1 MLGLGYYSTVKNHA
15 SYKMSRK
22 LNMKINNNLISNAT
36 LALAL
41 AACFSSPAFAVE
53 PFKVK
58 DIRVEGLQRVEAG
71 TVFATLPFQIGD
83 TYDDEKATLSIRN
96 LIALG
101 LFKDVKITNNGDVL
115 VVLVEERP
123 TISGITFSGNKEFE
137 KEFLTKILTDVGVL
151 DGRPFD
157 KAVIDKAEQ
166 EIKRLYLSRS
176 FFTTSLQTTASPI
189 DRNRVN
195 LTFAI
200 TEGEVAKINSIK
212 IEGNKAFS
220 ESRLLDQFNSDT
232 GGWLSWYT
240 KSNRYSKTKFAADLE
255 SLRSFYLS
263 NGYIEYRAEPPE
275 IVASADQSAID
286 ITLKISEGTP
296 FVVSAVKLDGNYL
309 GKEEEFKSLVE
320 IEVGKNFNVEKLSA
334 TTKAFGNTF
343 GSFGYAFAKVEAI
356 PSLDRQKGLVSII
369 LKAEPGVRA
378 YVRKI
383 NIAGNSRTR
392 DEVIRREFR
401 QFESSWYDG
410 DKIKTSRD
418 RVDRLG
424 FFTDVQ
430 IDTDEVPGA
439 PDQVDVNLAV
449 TEKPTGN
456 LSLGAGYSSAD
467 KVSFQAG
474 IKQENVFGSGNYLG
488 LELNTSKTNR
498 TVVIT
503 SVDPY
508 FTVDGISRTLDVYY
522 KTTAPSTNLSSD
534 YSLVNKGLGT
544 RFGVP
549 FSENDTV
556 FFGIAYDGTEIIP
569 GTNLP
574 NSYAAYAKQ
583 FGASSYGIPISV
595 GWSRDSRDSAL
606 VPNSGSYQRLFTEAS
621 SLGDSKYVKAVGQY
635 QLYVPLSKKFTFAVN
650 TEVNWGKGLSGQP
663 YPVFKNVKGGGL
675 GTVRG
680 FESNTLGPIE
690 AGTGLYLGGP
700 KKLNLNA
707 ELYVPFPG
715 AGADRTLRL
724 YGFMDVG
731 NVYGENDP
739 YKLDELRSSVG
750 IGVSWISPLGPL
762 RLSYAKAIK
771 KFDTDKLQ
779 KIQFQ
784 IGTTF

>member
-1 MLGLGYYSTVKNHA
+1 
-15 SYKMSRK
+15 
-22 LNMKINNNLISNAT
+22 MKIKKHLISNAT
-36 LALAL
+36 LMLSIM
-41 AACFSSPAFAVE
+41 ACFASNAFALE
-53 PFKVK
+53 PFIVK

-101 LFKDVKITNNGDVL
+101 LFKDVKITQTGDVL

-137 KEFLTKILTDVGVL
+137 KELLTKILTDVGVL
-151 DGRPFD
+151 DGRPYD
-157 KAVIDKAEQ
+157 KAVVDKAEQ
-166 EIKRLYLSRS
+166 EIKRLYLSKS
-176 FFTTSLQTTASPI
+176 FFTTNIQTTASPI

-195 LTFAI
+195 LNFSI

-220 ESRLLDQFNSDT
+220 ESRLLDQLSSDT
-232 GGWLSWYT
+232 GSWLSWYT

-255 SLRSFYLS
+255 ALRSFYLS
-263 NGYIEYRAEPPE
+263 NGYIEYRSEPPE
-275 IVASADQSAID
+275 IVASQDQSSID
-286 ITLKISEGTP
+286 ITVKISEGLP
-296 FVVSAVKLDGNYL
+296 FVVSSVKLDGNFL

-320 IEVGKNFNVEKLSA
+320 IQVGKNFNVEKLSA
-334 TTKAFGNTF
+334 TTKAFSNTF
-343 GSFGYAFAKVEAI
+343 GSFGYAFAKIEAV
-356 PSLDRQKGLVSII
+356 PTLDRQKGLVSIV

-410 DKIKTSRD
+410 DKIKSSRD

-424 FFTDVQ
+424 FFTNVQ

-439 PDQVDVNLAV
+439 PDQVDVNLEV

-456 LSLGAGYSSAD
+456 LSLGAGYSSSD

-474 IKQENVFGSGNYLG
+474 VKQENVFGSGNYLG

-498 TVVIT
+498 TIVLT

-522 KTTAPSTNLSSD
+522 KTTSPSTDLATD
-534 YSLVNKGLGT
+534 YSLINKGVGT

-549 FSENDTV
+549 FSELDTV
-556 FFGIAYDGTEIIP
+556 YFGVAYDGTEIVP

-574 NSYAAYAKQ
+574 NAYAEYAKQ
-583 FGASSYGIPISV
+583 FGASSFGIPISV

-621 SLGDSKYVKAVGQY
+621 TIGDSRYVKALGQY
-635 QLYVPLSKKFTFAVN
+635 QLFIPINKKFTFALN

-663 YPVFKNVKGGGL
+663 FPVFKNVKGGGL

-680 FESNTLGPIE
+680 FEYNTLGPIE
-690 AGTGLYLGGP
+690 EATGLYLGGP

-715 AGADRTLRL
+715 AGTDKTLRL
-724 YGFMDVG
+724 YGFVDVG

-739 YKLDELRSSVG
+739 YKLNELRSSAG
-750 IGVSWISPLGPL
+750 IGISWISPLGPL

-779 KIQFQ
+779 TIQFQ